1 MATIV
6 YSRTVHQPEILYL
19 PLEHGGFIQL
29 QDGAHEYPNH
39 AAYGLK
45 NSTNPVVKQYINQGN
60 VVVILDNDASVSIGV
75 KNPSQRQFA
84 PLLIDTPQRI
94 SYAPMSDGF
103 NQLTVPKYQVE
114 SSQSNLEEIDTTDSP
129 YLDDTNM
136 GIHPESIET
145 TTKTIRK
152 KITK

>member
-60 VVVILDNDASVSIGV
+60 VVVILDDDVNVSIGTSIG
-75 KNPSQRQFA
+75 KLNPHQRQFA
-84 PLLIDTPQRI
+84 PLLIESPSRI

-103 NQLTVPKYQVE
+103 NQLTTAQYQLE
-114 SSQSNLEEIDTTDSP
+114 SIDNANNLNEIDTNDIP
-129 YLDDTNM
+129 YQDNINM
-136 GIHPESIET
+136 GEPT
-145 TTKTIRK
+145 KTTKK
-152 KITK
+152 KLTK